1 MVDGHEKITADT
13 TPAPTLG
20 HCIVVDLDGTLLR
33 GNSLHLFIKYL
44 LARLLSRLSLLSV
57 AKIFGLLVAR
67 KLHLISHVAMKH
79 PLHRLGATVM
89 TDGEVQDFARSLLPK
104 IDKKLYSRLVDMKTA
119 NGAQLIL
126 STAAPDIYVSHF
138 VDHLGEID
146 SWLAT
151 PLSASRADYIENRSD
166 VKLTRTLDYANC
178 NHLKIIAVVTDHDD
192 DLPLLTLPDIRRLLV
207 TPTTTLLSALTRHQ
221 LAYEIHTPN

>member
-1 MVDGHEKITADT
+1 MVDGHEKITADAA
-13 TPAPTLG
+13 APTLG
-20 HCIVVDLDGTLLR
+20 QCIVVDLDGTLLR
-33 GNSLHLFIKYL
+33 GNSLHLFIKFL
-44 LARLLSRLSLLSV
+44 LARLLSRLRLLAV
-57 AKIFGLLVAR
+57 VKILGLLAAR

-89 TDGEVQDFARSLLPK
+89 TDGEMQDFARSLLPML
-104 IDKKLYSRLVDMKTA
+104 DKKLYSKLVDMKTA
-119 NGAQLIL
+119 RGAQLIL
-126 STAAPDIYVSHF
+126 STAAPDSYVSQL
-138 VDHLGEID
+138 VAHLGEID

-151 PLSASRADYIENRSD
+151 PLSASRADYVENRSE

-207 TPTTTLLSALTRHQ
+207 TPPATLLSTLTRHH
-221 LAYEIHTPN
+221 LTYEIHLPD